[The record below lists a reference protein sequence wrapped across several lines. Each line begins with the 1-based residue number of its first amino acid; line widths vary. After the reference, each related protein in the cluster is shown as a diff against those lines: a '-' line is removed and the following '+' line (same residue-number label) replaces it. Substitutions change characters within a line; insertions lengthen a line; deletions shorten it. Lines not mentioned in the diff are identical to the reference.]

1 MTSRERVKQAMELG
15 TPDKVP
21 YWCLL
26 SLEHIITHGMKDEKQ
41 PTTIEELVEA
51 EIKLTKEYNFDG
63 GLIYLPGDRENAN
76 IESFITRSV
85 SGAPVGEST
94 NDFETAD
101 PEKWDLEIPEYGEE
115 DFYSS
120 HYARNLLGKDYH
132 IGGWAACGFSR
143 AIQWFPSLEE
153 GMMALLLDPLKFK
166 SLVKYFD
173 NISIAWAKAQ
183 IEIGKL
189 ESIQIS
195 SPYAGS
201 AFISKESYDDLVLPS
216 VSRLAEEIKKSNGYS
231 YIHTCGSINDRI
243 EILADSGTNGIECM
257 DPPPLGDITL
267 DAAKSRVGER
277 IFLKGNL
284 DSVNILLQASDD
296 EVEEVVKNTIQ
307 AGKNNG
313 GYILSS
319 ACSIS
324 RDVNPER
331 IKSISKMIDKY
342 GQY

>member
-1 MTSRERVKQAMELG
+1 MTSRERIQKAMDGEI
-15 TPDKVP
+15 PDRVP

-26 SLEHIITHGMKDEKQ
+26 SLEHIITHGVEGNKQ
-41 PTTIEELVEA
+41 PKTIEELVEA
-51 EIKLTKEYNFDG
+51 EIKLTKKYNFDG
-63 GLIYLPGDRENAN
+63 ALIYLPGNRESAN
-76 IESFITRSV
+76 IKSFIRRSISDV
-85 SGAPVGEST
+85 PVGKST

-101 PEKWDLEIPEYGEE
+101 PEKWKLEIPDYSVE
-115 DFYSS
+115 DFFSS
-120 HYARNLLGKDYH
+120 HYARYLIGNDYH
-132 IGGWAACGFSR
+132 LGGWAADGFSR
-143 AIQWFPSLEE
+143 AIQWFASLEE
-153 GMMALLLDPLKFK
+153 GMMALIIDPIKFK
-166 SLVKYFD
+166 SLTEYFD

-183 IEIGKL
+183 IEIGKM

-201 AFISKESYDDLVLPS
+201 AFISIESYKDLVLPS
-216 VSRLAEEIKKSNGYS
+216 VTRLAEAITKSNGYS

-243 EILADSGTNGIECM
+243 ELLADSGTDGIECM
-257 DPPPLGDITL
+257 DPPPLGDISL
-267 DAAKSRVGER
+267 ESAKSKVGNR

-296 EVEEVVKNTIQ
+296 EVEAVVKDAIRI
-307 AGKNNG
+307 GKKNG
-313 GYILSS
+313 GFILSS

-331 IKSISKMIDKY
+331 IKNISKLTDRY

>member
-1 MTSRERVKQAMELG
+1 MTSRERIKKAMEG
-15 TPDKVP
+15 SIPDRVP

-26 SLEHIITHGMKDEKQ
+26 SLEHIITHGMKDKKQ
-41 PTTIEELVEA
+41 PKTIEELVES
-51 EIKLTKEYNFDG
+51 EIKLTKGYNFDG
-63 GLIYLPGDRENAN
+63 ALIYLPGERENAN
-76 IESFITRSV
+76 IESFVTRSISEV
-85 SGAPVGEST
+85 PVGAST
-94 NDFETAD
+94 NIFDTAD
-101 PEKWDLEIPEYGEE
+101 PEKWKLEIPDYSDE

-120 HYARNLLGKDYH
+120 NYARDLIGTDYH
-132 IGGWAACGFSR
+132 LGGWAACGFSR
-143 AIQWFPSLEE
+143 AIQWFPTLEE
-153 GMMALLLDPLKFK
+153 AMMSLLLDPIKFK
-166 SLVKYFD
+166 SFVEYFD
-173 NISIAWAKAQ
+173 NLSVAWAKAQ
-183 IEIGKL
+183 IELGKL

-216 VSRLAEEIKKSNGYS
+216 VTRLAEEIKKSNGYS

-243 EILADSGTNGIECM
+243 ELLADSGTDGIECM
-257 DPPPLGDITL
+257 DPPPLGNITL
-267 DAAKSRVGER
+267 DAAKSRVGDR

-284 DSVNILLQASDD
+284 DSVNILLQASND
-296 EVEEVVKNTIQ
+296 EFEKVVKETIET
-307 AGKNNG
+307 GKYNG

-331 IKSISKMIDKY
+331 IKSISKLIDKY

>member
-1 MTSRERVKQAMELG
+1 MTSRERIKKAMGLG
-15 TPDKVP
+15 IPDRVP

-41 PTTIEELVEA
+41 PRTIDELVEA
-51 EIKLTKEYNFDG
+51 EVKLTKEYNFDG
-63 GLIYLPGDRENAN
+63 ALIYLPGDCENAN
-76 IESFITRSV
+76 IESFITRSISAV
-85 SGAPVGEST
+85 PVGKST

-101 PEKWDLEIPEYGEE
+101 PEKWDLEIPEYSEE
-115 DFYSS
+115 NFYSS
-120 HYARNLLGKDYH
+120 HYARDLIGSDYH

-166 SLVKYFD
+166 SFVNYFD
-173 NISIAWAKAQ
+173 NLSIAWAKAQ

-201 AFISKESYDDLVLPS
+201 AFISNETYDDLVLPS
-216 VSRLAEEIKKSNGYS
+216 VTRLAGEIKKSDGYS

-243 EILADSGTNGIECM
+243 ELLADSGTDGIECM

-267 DAAKSRVGER
+267 DVAKNRVGER

-284 DSVNILLQASDD
+284 DSVNVLLQASDD
-296 EVEEVVKNTIQ
+296 EVEEVVQKTIQ
-307 AGKNNG
+307 AGMNNG

>member
-1 MTSRERVKQAMELG
+1 MTSRERIKKAMDLE

-41 PTTIEELVEA
+41 PRTIEELVEA
-51 EIKLTKEYNFDG
+51 EIRLTKEYNFDG
-63 GLIYLPGDRENAN
+63 GLIYLPGDRESAN
-76 IESFITRSV
+76 IEPFVTRSISDV
-85 SGAPVGEST
+85 PVGDE
-94 NDFETAD
+94 NNNFETAD
-101 PEKWDLEIPEYGEE
+101 PEEWELEIPSYSEE

-120 HYARNLLGKDYH
+120 HYARELLGNEFH
-132 IGGWAACGFSR
+132 LGGWAACGFSR
-143 AIQWFPSLEE
+143 AVQWFPSLEE
-153 GMMALLLDPLKFK
+153 AMMSLLLDPVKFK
-166 SLVKYFD
+166 AFVKYFD
-173 NISIAWAKAQ
+173 NHSIVWAKAQ

-216 VSRLAEEIKKSNGYS
+216 VTRLAEEIKKSNGYS

-243 EILADSGTNGIECM
+243 ELLADSGTDGIECM

-284 DSVNILLQASDD
+284 DSVNVLLQASDN
-296 EVEEVVKNTIQ
+296 ELEEVVKNTIQ
-307 AGKNNG
+307 AGKING

-324 RDVNPER
+324 RDVSPER
-331 IKSISKMIDKY
+331 IKGISKMIDKY

>member
-1 MTSRERVKQAMELG
+1 MDGAI
-15 TPDKVP
+15 PDRVP

-26 SLEHIITHGMKDEKQ
+26 SLEHIITHGLKDSRQ
-41 PTTIEELVEA
+41 PKTIEELVDL

-63 GLIYLPGDRENAN
+63 ALIYLPAERENAN
-76 IESFITRSV
+76 IESFVRRSISEV
-85 SGAPVGEST
+85 PVGEST
-94 NDFETAD
+94 NNFDTAD
-101 PEKWDLEIPEYGEE
+101 PEKWKLEIPDYSDE

-120 HYARNLLGKDYH
+120 HYARDLIGSDYH
-132 IGGWAACGFSR
+132 LGGWAACGFSR
-143 AIQWFPSLEE
+143 AIQWFPTLEE
-153 GMMALLLDPLKFK
+153 AMISLLLDPIKFK
-166 SLVKYFD
+166 SFVEYFD

-183 IEIGKL
+183 IELGKL

-216 VSRLAEEIKKSNGYS
+216 VTRLAEEIKKSNGYS

-243 EILADSGTNGIECM
+243 ELLADSGTDGIECM

-267 DAAKSRVGER
+267 DAAKSRVGDR

-284 DSVNILLQASDD
+284 DSVNILLQASN
-296 EVEEVVKNTIQ
+296 EEFEAIVKETIET
-307 AGKNNG
+307 GKNNG

-331 IKSISKMIDKY
+331 IKSISKLIDKY

>member
-1 MTSRERVKQAMELG
+1 MTARERIQIAMNRG
-15 TPDKVP
+15 MPDQVP

-26 SLEHIITHGMKDEKQ
+26 SLEHIITHGIKGDKQ
-41 PTTIEELVEA
+41 PRTIEELVEA
-51 EIKLTKEYNFDG
+51 EINLTKEYNFDG
-63 GLIYLPGDRENAN
+63 ALIYLPGDRENSI
-76 IESFITRSV
+76 IESFVTRSINDV
-85 SGAPVGEST
+85 PVGEEC
-94 NDFETAD
+94 NDFDTAD
-101 PEKWDLEIPEYGEE
+101 PENWIFEIPDYSKEN
-115 DFYSS
+115 FYSS
-120 HYARNLLGKDYH
+120 HYARDLLGNDYH
-132 IGGWAACGFSR
+132 LGGWAADGFSR

-153 GMMALLLDPLKFK
+153 AMMALLLDPIKFK
-166 SLVKYFD
+166 TLVEYFD
-173 NISIAWAKAQ
+173 NLSIAWSKAQ

-201 AFISKESYDDLVLPS
+201 SFISKESYNDLVLPS
-216 VSRLAEEIKKSNGYS
+216 VTRLAEEIKKSRGYS

-243 EILADSGTNGIECM
+243 ELLADSGTDGIECM
-257 DPPPLGDITL
+257 DPPPLGDISL
-267 DAAKSRVGER
+267 ESVKSRVGER

-296 EVEEVVKNTIQ
+296 EVETVVKDTIQ
-307 AGKNNG
+307 TGKDNG
-313 GYILSS
+313 GFILSS

-331 IKSISKMIDKY
+331 IKNISKLIDKY

>member
-1 MTSRERVKQAMELG
+1 MTSKERIQITMNRG
-15 TPDKVP
+15 IPDRVP

-26 SLEHIITHGMKDEKQ
+26 SLEHIITHGLKDSKQ
-41 PTTIEELVEA
+41 PRTIEELVEA
-51 EIKLTKEYNFDG
+51 EIKLAKDYKFDG
-63 GLIYLPGDRENAN
+63 ALIYLPGSRENSN
-76 IESFITRSV
+76 IESFVSRSINDV
-85 SGAPVGEST
+85 PVGEET
-94 NDFETAD
+94 NDFDLTD
-101 PEKWDLEIPEYGEE
+101 PDKWILEIPYYNKE

-120 HYARNLLGKDYH
+120 HYARDLLGGDYH
-132 IGGWAACGFSR
+132 LGGWAADGFSR

-153 GMMALLLDPLKFK
+153 SMMAILIDPIKFK
-166 SLVKYFD
+166 ALVEYFD
-173 NISIAWAKAQ
+173 NLSIAWAKAQ

-201 AFISKESYDDLVLPS
+201 SFISKESYEDLVLPS
-216 VSRLAEEIKKSNGYS
+216 VTRLAEEIKKSNGYS

-243 EILADSGTNGIECM
+243 ELFADSGADGIECM
-257 DPPPLGDITL
+257 DPPPLGNISL
-267 DAAKSRVGER
+267 EAAKSRVGSR

-296 EVEEVVKNTIQ
+296 EVEAVVKDTIEI
-307 AGKNNG
+307 GKNNG
-313 GYILSS
+313 GFILSS

-342 GQY
+342 G

>member
-1 MTSRERVKQAMELG
+1 MTARERIQIAMNRG
-15 TPDKVP
+15 MPDQVP

-26 SLEHIITHGMKDEKQ
+26 SLEHIITHGIKDDKQ
-41 PTTIEELVEA
+41 PRTIEELVEA
-51 EIKLTKEYNFDG
+51 EINLTKEYNFDG
-63 GLIYLPGDRENAN
+63 ALIYLPGDRENSI
-76 IESFITRSV
+76 IESFVTRSISDV
-85 SGAPVGEST
+85 PVGETT
-94 NDFETAD
+94 NNFESAD
-101 PEKWDLEIPEYGEE
+101 PEKWNLEIPGYGEE

-120 HYARNLLGKDYH
+120 HYARDLLGSDYH
-132 IGGWAACGFSR
+132 LGGWAADGFSR

-153 GMMALLLDPLKFK
+153 AMMALLLDPIKFK
-166 SLVKYFD
+166 TLVEYFD
-173 NISIAWAKAQ
+173 NLSIAWSKAQ

-201 AFISKESYDDLVLPS
+201 SFISKESYNDLVLPS
-216 VSRLAEEIKKSNGYS
+216 VTRLADEIKKSRGYS

-243 EILADSGTNGIECM
+243 ELLADSGTDGIECM
-257 DPPPLGDITL
+257 DPPPLGDISL
-267 DAAKSRVGER
+267 ESAKSRVGER

-296 EVEEVVKNTIQ
+296 EVETVVKDTIQ
-307 AGKNNG
+307 TGKDNG
-313 GYILSS
+313 GFILSS

-331 IKSISKMIDKY
+331 IINISKLIDKY